1 MERGQ
6 VCLRRG
12 EEKELRAGKL
22 WVYDNEIDWV
32 DDYCHDGDVVEL
44 LDSRMAFVALGFFNA
59 KSKITVRILTREKN
73 ETVDGAFFRRRL
85 QAAWDYR
92 RSLGFSNACRVVFG
106 ESDGLPG
113 LTVDKFGD
121 YLSVQILSLG
131 MERIKG
137 ELVEALVDI
146 IKPLGVYERDDV
158 PVREKEGL
166 PQTTGV
172 LYGQVPPLVEILEHD
187 ARMLVDIPSG
197 QKTGHFL
204 DQQENR
210 GRIKPYRRL
219 CHPCGPLRG
228 GFRGGGGRVGKRPG
242 NAPPQRGA
250 ERGGGADQ
258 HRGGQRLRSDEGL

>member
-59 KSKITVRILTREKN
+59 KSKITVRILTRDKN
-73 ETVDGAFFRRRL
+73 ETVDAAFFRRRL

-113 LTVDKFGD
+113 LTVDKFGG

-137 ELVEALVDI
+137 ELVEAH
-146 IKPLGVYERDDV
+146 KPRTIVAKLR
-158 PVREKEGL
+158 
-166 PQTTGV
+166 QTSV
-172 LYGQVPPLVEILEHD
+172 L
-187 ARMLVDIPSG
+187 ARKS
-197 QKTGHFL
+197 
-204 DQQENR
+204 
-210 GRIKPYRRL
+210 
-219 CHPCGPLRG
+219 
-228 GFRGGGGRVGKRPG
+228 
-242 NAPPQRGA
+242 A
-250 ERGGGADQ
+250 
-258 HRGGQRLRSDEGL
+258 